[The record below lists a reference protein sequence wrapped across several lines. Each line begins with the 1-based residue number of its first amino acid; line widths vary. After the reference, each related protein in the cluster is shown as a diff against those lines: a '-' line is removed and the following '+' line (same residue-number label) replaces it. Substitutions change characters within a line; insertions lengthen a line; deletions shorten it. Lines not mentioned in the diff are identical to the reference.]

1 MKLTRLH
8 KQRRIKEKDK
18 GLHTILTMISFMMT
32 VMMMM
37 MMMMMMMIM
46 VMISKRCDR
55 KLLAVSRTLN
65 RLRRPQKRRS
75 VKGI

>member
-18 GLHTILTMISFMMT
+18 GLHTILTMITFMMT
-32 VMMMM
+32 VMMM